1 MYLWLPFI
9 VLLDYHKHS
18 SISIYAEENIQGDF
32 FIKDITINGEKIA
45 NNQLQYPFFL
55 YKDTTY
61 FPLTTEMLEICGI
74 EADMNWESRTL
85 KLMKKEPTRLNISER
100 SFVNDYKDVKA
111 EVLSDA
117 KVFIYQLDKKESEL
131 TEDPSKEEK
140 TTETDANDDAIND
153 IIIKMPTLFAEE
165 VDLEEYPVLAKDDIV
180 YLPMRAL
187 VGEEGLGWDLYYD
200 PYVGTYLSTQE
211 EKNAKSYWEE
221 AESKYNQGLVN
232 YIKGCNK
239 NYTTSRAQELVFM
252 FKRAAEVYNIDEKI
266 LMAVAQRES
275 TFNPKAKGGSGSLGM
290 MQVMPATGRAYGLS
304 TAQLLDAQTSINFG
318 AMYLS
323 NNINAYK
330 GDLVKG
336 FSAYNQGPSRVNR
349 GSHSTRYATRVMS
362 TMNNI
367 DSYLTS
373 NGYGSGN

>member
-1 MYLWLPFI
+1 
-9 VLLDYHKHS
+9 
-18 SISIYAEENIQGDF
+18 
-32 FIKDITINGEKIA
+32 
-45 NNQLQYPFFL
+45 
-55 YKDTTY
+55 
-61 FPLTTEMLEICGI
+61 
-74 EADMNWESRTL
+74 
-85 KLMKKEPTRLNISER
+85 MKKEPTRLNISER
-100 SFVNDYKDVKA
+100 SFVNDYKDVKV

-153 IIIKMPTLFAEE
+153 ILIKMPTLFAEE

-290 MQVMPATGRAYGLS
+290 MRLCRLLEEHMDYPQPNCWMHKPVISGLC
-304 TAQLLDAQTSINFG
+304 I
-318 AMYLS
+318 
-323 NNINAYK
+323 
-330 GDLVKG
+330 
-336 FSAYNQGPSRVNR
+336 
-349 GSHSTRYATRVMS
+349 
-362 TMNNI
+362 
-367 DSYLTS
+367 
-373 NGYGSGN
+373 